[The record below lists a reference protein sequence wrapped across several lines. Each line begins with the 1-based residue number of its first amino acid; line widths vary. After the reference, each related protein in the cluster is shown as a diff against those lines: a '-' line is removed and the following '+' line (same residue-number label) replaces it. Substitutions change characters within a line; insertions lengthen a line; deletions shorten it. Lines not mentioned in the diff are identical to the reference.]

1 MGWILLSEIKAD
13 SVEAFFR
20 YTIPGIITSFF
31 FILSLPF
38 DMIAPA
44 LQIPNTL
51 VLLTAIF
58 ASGIIA
64 SGWMSYFV
72 IYPVWRSL
80 LETLNLFPKSP
91 FLSAIEKMM
100 IKSEVKPEEFW
111 SFFLW
116 NYCRDSIRERVKNL
130 ANFGHSLYIASLV
143 FILFAPF
150 YAIFRLV
157 LNKMTILKLLLERLL
172 QPSLCSNVVPAFES
186 AFLTSAVLIGFLLL
200 YYGKKRIQ
208 YAWNTQWLLFKANLK
223 EIEALL
229 KRTAL
234 HVNHLQG

>member
-1 MGWILLSEIKAD
+1 LSEIKTD
-13 SVEAFFR
+13 PVETFFR
-20 YTIPGIITSFF
+20 YTIPGIIISFF

-38 DMIAPA
+38 DMIEPA
-44 LQIPNTL
+44 LQTPQAL
-51 VLLTAIF
+51 VALTAIF
-58 ASGIIA
+58 AGGIIA
-64 SGWMSYFV
+64 SGWMLYFV

-91 FLSAIEKMM
+91 FLPAIEKMM
-100 IKSEVKPEEFW
+100 IKSKVKPEEFW

-130 ANFGHSLYIASLV
+130 ANFGHSLYIASLI

-150 YAIFRLV
+150 YAIFRLA
-157 LNKMTILKLLLERLL
+157 LNRVTILRVLLEHLL
-172 QPSLCSNVVPAFES
+172 QPNLCNNLVPAFES
-186 AFLTSAVLIGFLLL
+186 MFLAFTVLIGLLLL

-208 YAWNTQWLLFKANLK
+208 YAWNTQLLLFRARLK

-229 KRTAL
+229 KRTNL
-234 HVNHLQG
+234 HVNQLQE